1 MIRAPRPRSAPIHSP
16 TIAPSTEVVE
26 AIFSA
31 EKRNGSELGTRSFQN
46 TSALLADST
55 RMSSSDCGLTDVRP
69 RTMLASV
76 GKKQMNAAITTLEV
90 IPSPR
95 PCRLRHDRR
104 ALVERHR
111 GLGDHGGR
119 LVGHQQDCKSARR
132 CEAIRMNAGVSRT
145 LSGRG

>member
-46 TSALLADST
+46 PSARLADST

-69 RTMLASV
+69 RPMLASV
-76 GKKQMNAAITTLEV
+76 GEKEMNAAIPTLDGT
-90 IPSPR
+90 PR
-95 PCRLRHDRR
+95 PKITARPGDLARIGL
-104 ALVERHR
+104 ALLNTP
-111 GLGDHGGR
+111 LGY
-119 LVGHQQDCKSARR
+119 
-132 CEAIRMNAGVSRT
+132 
-145 LSGRG
+145 